1 VFENQHIVPH
11 SVIGLGGDEV
21 KANPNLYFA
30 VAPDP
35 NYGLVYDPKRAE
47 TEVTRFSLYSLA
59 TYLNILFKTKK
70 GTGWLKCCLRVLHR
84 VGYYHRSIIV
94 SHQTGYEESC
104 QVCGGL

>member
-1 VFENQHIVPH
+1 MFENQHIVPH

-47 TEVTRFSLYSLA
+47 TEVPTLKLYS
-59 TYLNILFKTKK
+59 
-70 GTGWLKCCLRVLHR
+70 H
-84 VGYYHRSIIV
+84 
-94 SHQTGYEESC
+94 
-104 QVCGGL
+104 

>member
-1 VFENQHIVPH
+1 MFENQHIVPH

-47 TEVTRFSLYSLA
+47 TEVLSFVFTSHLPNYICKTRHRLA
-59 TYLNILFKTKK
+59 
-70 GTGWLKCCLRVLHR
+70 
-84 VGYYHRSIIV
+84 
-94 SHQTGYEESC
+94 
-104 QVCGGL
+104 